1 MTDVQCREERG
12 RKYSLYNTP
21 PPHPSPLYNL
31 LHRLYR
37 SDRSSSWCM
46 LLACFWF
53 CFASFTSL
61 YICYS
66 NPSSSSARD
75 HLILYILTISQQ
87 TRPTHSQRP
96 PIKLAQ
102 GSTLL
107 FGSFP
112 SSPWASCPSQ
122 SMGGGQ
128 ATMLAFQTQI
138 YFRSKWCWDSI
149 IIGTVL
155 CLQNRRM
162 TCQIAKNYSTHS
174 LLGQNH
180 NTLHWY
186 HDFSS
191 VLSALTIVGHFYG
204 KL

>member
-1 MTDVQCREERG
+1 MHAG
-12 RKYSLYNTP
+12 
-21 PPHPSPLYNL
+21 L
-31 LHRLYR
+31 LLV
-37 SDRSSSWCM
+37 
-46 LLACFWF
+46 LLCVFHLAVHLLFP
-53 CFASFTSL
+53 T
-61 YICYS
+61 
-66 NPSSSSARD
+66 SSSSARD

-87 TRPTHSQRP
+87 PRPTHSQRP

-122 SMGGGQ
+122 SMGDGQ
-128 ATMLAFQTQI
+128 ATMLAFQTKI

-149 IIGTVL
+149 IIGNVL
-155 CLQNRRM
+155 CKQNRRM

-191 VLSALTIVGHFYG
+191 VLSALTIVG

>member
-1 MTDVQCREERG
+1 MAFKALECETQQQTTSCEISTPTFCWKIIQSCYTSAVGGSWLWQMCNVERRG
-12 RKYSLYNTP
+12 GESSLCTTP
-21 PPHPSPLYNL
+21 PSPHPSPLYNL

-37 SDRSSSWCM
+37 SDRSWSWCM

-87 TRPTHSQRP
+87 PRPTHSQRP

-112 SSPWASCPSQ
+112 SSPWASYPSQ
-122 SMGGGQ
+122 SMGAGQ
-128 ATMLAFQTQI
+128 ATMLAFQTKI
-138 YFRSKWCWDSI
+138 YFR
-149 IIGTVL
+149 
-155 CLQNRRM
+155 
-162 TCQIAKNYSTHS
+162 
-174 LLGQNH
+174 
-180 NTLHWY
+180 
-186 HDFSS
+186 F
-191 VLSALTIVGHFYG
+191 
-204 KL
+204 